1 MQNIKTSTRNVALA
15 AGGTTILTLPA
26 GTLVPLGVH
35 DSGAQV
41 RVHYNASQAA
51 VVTIQA
57 SVDNTNW
64 VTVAT
69 SSSAVENTLSFP
81 FMYPFYRAT
90 VTMGAAAGTLNL
102 FGMMISA
109 A

>member
-15 AGGTTILTLPA
+15 AAGTNTLTLPVA
-26 GTLVPLGVH
+26 TLVLGAVH
-35 DSGAQV
+35 NSGAQV
-41 RVHYNASQAA
+41 RAHYHATQAA
-51 VVTIQA
+51 VAIIQA
-57 SVDNTNW
+57 SVDGTNW

-90 VTMGAAAGTLNL
+90 VTMGATAGTLNL
-102 FGMMISA
+102 FGIMISA

>member
-1 MQNIKTSTRNVALA
+1 MMQNYRMSVRNVALA
-15 AGGTTILTLPA
+15 ISGTNTLTLP
-26 GTLVPLGVH
+26 TLQGVG

-41 RVHYNASQAA
+41 RAHYQSTNVA
-51 VVTIQA
+51 VAIIQA

-64 VTVAT
+64 FTVAT

-81 FMYPFYRAT
+81 FIYPFNRVT
-90 VTMGAAAGTLNL
+90 VTMGATAGTLTA
-102 FGMMISA
+102 FGTAITA

>member
-1 MQNIKTSTRNVALA
+1 MFNIKTSTRNVALA
-15 AGGTTILTLPA
+15 AAGTTLLTLPA
-26 GTLVPLGVH
+26 GTLVPQGVH
-35 DSGAQV
+35 DSGTQV

-51 VVTIQA
+51 VATIQA
-57 SVDNTNW
+57 SVDGINW

-90 VTMGAAAGTLNL
+90 ITMGAAPGTVNL
-102 FGMMISA
+102 FGMMVSA